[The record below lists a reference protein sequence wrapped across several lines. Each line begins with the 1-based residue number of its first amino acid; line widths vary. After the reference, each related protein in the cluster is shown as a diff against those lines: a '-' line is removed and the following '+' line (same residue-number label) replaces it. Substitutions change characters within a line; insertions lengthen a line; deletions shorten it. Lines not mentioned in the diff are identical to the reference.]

1 VSPEKYTSLSAALQ
15 AAAWIAVLIAALTEF
30 GLAYLFFGK
39 VIL

>member
-1 VSPEKYTSLSAALQ
+1 VSPEKYTSLSAALW
-15 AAAWIAVLIAALTEF
+15 AAAWIAVIIAVLAEF